1 MSVQSGHT
9 PQIRLA
15 AARRAYE
22 AAQAHCPHWDMDG
35 DTGDHGCCVE
45 LYEAERELSAA
56 RKAVQAVRA

>member
-22 AAQAHCPHWDMDG
+22 A
-35 DTGDHGCCVE
+35 
-45 LYEAERELSAA
+45 ERELSAA